1 VAERPVTL
9 EDLAHEAARVWRTV
23 PPGGVVWLSG
33 EIGAGKTTFVQAVTR
48 AAGALPARS
57 PTYALVHAYASPEG
71 AILHVDCY
79 RLRDPEEARDLDL
92 DRMRREARLL
102 LIEWPERAGR
112 HAPPPDAHLRLR
124 HGPTPDARLLEALPC
139 A

>member
-1 VAERPVTL
+1 MTL
-9 EDLAHEAARVWRTV
+9 DDLAQEAARLWRTL

-33 EIGAGKTTFVQAVTR
+33 DIGAGKTTFVQAVTR

-71 AILHVDCY
+71 PILHVDCY
-79 RLRDPEEARDLDL
+79 RLRHPEEARDLDL
-92 DRMRREARLL
+92 ERLRREARLL

-112 HAPPPDAHLRLR
+112 HAPPPDAHIRLR
-124 HGPTPDARLLEALPC
+124 HGATPDARLMEAVG
-139 A
+139 